1 MIKFFTS
8 LKLTVTLLAFAIVL
22 VFFGTLAQVDEGLYQ
37 AQSRYFRQWLVFGLD
52 LFGHRIPFLLP
63 GGYLIGTLLLINL
76 VCAHVY
82 RFQLSVKKIG
92 IQLAHAGVI
101 ILLVGQLTTDMLA
114 HESQMRIG
122 EGETKNY
129 SENDRACELVFIN
142 NGTVTA
148 IPQKLLKTGD
158 TIKIDSLPFSFRV
171 KSFWNNS
178 EPAFRA
184 PMMQNGPPLTTNG
197 IATSFDFRSTAE
209 VKTMEDKNIPTVVIE
224 IIGANR
230 SLGDWVISDWQSDQT
245 MIQAVQQDYAR
256 MLGPQMAQGIG
267 EKLARP
273 QSISVDGKPFT
284 VSLRPERHYFPF
296 SLTLL
301 KATHTVYDGTV
312 TSENP
317 EGIPKDFRSRVRLQN
332 PTTHEDREVEIYMNA
347 PLRYA
352 GLTFYQYQMTA
363 GEMVEQNGG
372 TASTVLQIVHNPS
385 WVTPY
390 LGCALVGAGLAT
402 QFLFHLVGFIS
413 KRKTQK

>member
-1 MIKFFTS
+1 MIKLFTS

-22 VFFGTLAQVDEGLYQ
+22 VFVGTIAQVDEGLYQ

-63 GGYLIGTLLLINL
+63 GGYLIGTLMLINL

-101 ILLVGQLTTDMLA
+101 VLLVGQLTTDMLA
-114 HESQMRIG
+114 HESQMRLS

-129 SENDRACELVFIN
+129 AENDRACELVFIN

-171 KSFWNNS
+171 KSFWINS

-197 IATSFDFRSTAE
+197 VAMSFDFRPEAE
-209 VKTMEDKNIPTVVIE
+209 VKTTDDKNMPTVVIE
-224 IIGANR
+224 IFGAHGP
-230 SLGDWVISDWQSDQT
+230 LGDWVVSDWQSDHA
-245 MIQAVQQDYAR
+245 MVQAVQQSYVP
-256 MLGPQMAQGIG
+256 MLGAQMAQGIAD
-267 EKLARP
+267 KLT
-273 QSISVDGKPFT
+273 QSQSFFVDGKNFT
-284 VSLRPERHYFPF
+284 VALRSERHYFPF

-301 KATHTVYDGTV
+301 KATHTVYDGTI
-312 TSENP
+312 TSNNP
-317 EGIPKDFRSRVRLQN
+317 DGIPKDFRSRVRLQN
-332 PTTHEDREVEIYMNA
+332 PATHEDREVEIYMNT

-363 GEMVEQNGG
+363 GQLVEQSGG
-372 TASTVLQIVHNPS
+372 TPSTVLQIVRNPS
-385 WVTPY
+385 WLTPY
-390 LGCALVGAGLAT
+390 LGCGLVGAGLAT

-413 KRKTQK
+413 KRRIQK